1 MTTQFQ
7 RTTTQCQRR
16 TTTQCQLNSTEGCS
30 ERGSN
35 ESSSSIPTACEARS
49 AFIDVGILVLSAHGS
64 LDHLRQ
70 LGRDAQRMQYRA
82 FHSKPTSKDVLQ
94 SHSVTK
100 KGKTWSV
107 KFQQKWLDQ
116 FPWLSYSSVLA
127 GGIYRYCI
135 LFPEQ
140 PRRGGS
146 QGAKPGVLVLSAYQ
160 NPYTKAPGKA
170 CLPWEVCNAS
180 TCSRAGWF
188 FQTGRQKSCQKG

>member
-1 MTTQFQ
+1 MSVEDNHPRSEEDDHSMSEEDDHSISEDDHSMPEEDDHSMSTKF
-7 RTTTQCQRR
+7 
-16 TTTQCQLNSTEGCS
+16 TEGCS

-170 CLPWEVCNAS
+170 CLP
-180 TCSRAGWF
+180 
-188 FQTGRQKSCQKG
+188 